1 MIYTNI
7 QISPKAGEKIQL
19 RFAIEQD
26 CPSPRIGSHSGSL
39 RWENS
44 ERMFSG
50 PFGPAAP
57 LKQAYTCWL
66 LKAGLN
72 SLPEQWDLKSMAGYE
87 GNPGSFKLRGNDIG
101 LLRIE
106 IELSQHTLTYAQRTK
121 VRNFESPTPGEGRYI
136 YECIVPRLVDAI
148 RRNRDALHHSAKQKV
163 INKMRGEIAGA
174 RARLVQLEAEI
185 QKATF

>member
-7 QISPKAGEKIQL
+7 TISPKAGEKHNL

-26 CPSPRIGSHSGSL
+26 CPSPRIGGHSGSL
-39 RWENS
+39 RWENY

-50 PFGPAAP
+50 PCGPAEP
-57 LKQAYTCWL
+57 LRLAYTCWL

-87 GNPGSFKLRGNDIG
+87 GNPGSFKWRGNDIG

-106 IELSQHTLTYAQRTK
+106 ITLSQHTASYVQRIN
-121 VRNFESPTPGEGRYI
+121 VRDFESPTPGERRYI
-136 YECIVPRLVDAI
+136 EESIVPHLVDTI
-148 RRNRDALHHSAKQKV
+148 RRNRDALHHSARLQLSV
-163 INKMRGEIAGA
+163 ARHDSRRG
-174 RARLVQLEAEI
+174 
-185 QKATF
+185 

>member
-7 QISPKAGEKIQL
+7 TISPKAGEKHNL

-26 CPSPRIGSHSGSL
+26 CPSPRIGGHSGSL
-39 RWENS
+39 RWENY

-50 PFGPAAP
+50 PCGPAEP
-57 LKQAYTCWL
+57 LRLAYTCWL

-87 GNPGSFKLRGNDIG
+87 GNPGSFKWRGNDIG

-106 IELSQHTLTYAQRTK
+106 ITLSQHTASYVQRIN
-121 VRNFESPTPGEGRYI
+121 VRDFESPTPGERRYI
-136 YECIVPRLVDAI
+136 EESIVPHLVDTI
-148 RRNRDALHHSAKQKV
+148 WRNRDVLYYSARQKV
-163 INKMRGEIAGA
+163 ISKMRGEITGA
-174 RARLVQLEAEI
+174 RAQLARLESEI
-185 QKATF
+185 AKATF